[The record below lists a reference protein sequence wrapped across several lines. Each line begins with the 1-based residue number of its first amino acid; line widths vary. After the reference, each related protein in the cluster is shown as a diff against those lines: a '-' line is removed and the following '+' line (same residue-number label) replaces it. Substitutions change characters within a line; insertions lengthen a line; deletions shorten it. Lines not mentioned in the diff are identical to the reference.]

1 MSTPT
6 LEHVLEVVL
15 LAAGRALK
23 LDELL
28 EVLADSPIEAD
39 RAAVRAALSDLQ
51 THWEA
56 RGLELIQVASGYRLQ
71 VRVDY
76 APWIARLWAER
87 PARYSRALLETLALI
102 AYRQPITRGEIEDVR
117 GVSVSSS
124 IIKTL
129 LERDWVRVLGHRDV
143 PGRPA
148 IYGTTRNFL
157 DDFSLKGLEDLPPL
171 AEVRDIDRFHDD
183 MFAEQV
189 SEAREN
195 APRGDELIVR
205 DGDEAGAAPDE
216 IAPGEIASEDI
227 ASEDTGPENIRPQDT
242 AAEDLVS
249 EDVVA
254 PEEPATEKTTLQD
267 APSEGELESER
278 LEPQAEVTSAT
289 EAVASAEQLAAEQD
303 EQAR

>member
-195 APRGDELIVR
+195 APRGDELIVG
-205 DGDEAGAAPDE
+205 DGDEAGAGPD
-216 IAPGEIASEDI
+216 EIASEDI
-227 ASEDTGPENIRPQDT
+227 ASEDTGPENITPQDA

-267 APSEGELESER
+267 APSGGDLESER

-289 EAVASAEQLAAEQD
+289 EAVVSAEQLAAEQD